1 MFSSITINSTDL
13 NSKLFEISIK
23 FFEVTASDLRITPE
37 AYAYTELHLLSKYIC
52 VEPFSISLPSKY
64 FLRGIFK
71 SALTKFVKL
80 KIKKTIIVNFIFFIL
95 VKYYLMGRMQLW
107 EAR

>member
-1 MFSSITINSTDL
+1 M
-13 NSKLFEISIK
+13 K
-23 FFEVTASDLRITPE
+23 FFEVSASDLSITPE

-80 KIKKTIIVNFIFFIL
+80 NIKKTKIVNFIFFMLINL
-95 VKYYLMGRMQLW
+95 NLMGRMLL
-107 EAR
+107 